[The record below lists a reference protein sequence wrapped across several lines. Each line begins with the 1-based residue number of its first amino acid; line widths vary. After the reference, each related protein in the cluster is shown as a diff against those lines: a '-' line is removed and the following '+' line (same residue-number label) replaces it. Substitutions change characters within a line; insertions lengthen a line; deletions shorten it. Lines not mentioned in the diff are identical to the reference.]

1 MKRLTTFE
9 QFEYYVHTLNN
20 LGLFLREC
28 DTNEIEYCVF
38 EEFDSDCVSF
48 LHENTLN
55 ALLRAGL
62 ITSEIFELS
71 LELAQRFRRLENT
84 PYWNARSVQTED
96 AWAELLA
103 LADKIKAMLNVE
115 QRISAEDSKP

>member
-28 DTNEIEYCVF
+28 DTNEIEYLVF
-38 EEFDSDCVSF
+38 EEFDSDRVSF

-62 ITSEIFELS
+62 ITNEIFELS

-84 PYWNARSVQTED
+84 PYWNAHSVQTED

-115 QRISAEDSKP
+115 QRISAEDTKT

>member
-1 MKRLTTFE
+1 MKRLTVFE
-9 QFEYYVHTLNN
+9 QFEYYVHALNN
-20 LGLFLREC
+20 LGLFLRKS
-28 DTNEIEYCVF
+28 DINEIEYLVF

-62 ITSEIFELS
+62 ITNEIFELS

-96 AWAELLA
+96 AWAEILA
-103 LADKIKAMLNVE
+103 LADKIKAMLTAERKVF
-115 QRISAEDSKP
+115 AEDSKP

>member
-1 MKRLTTFE
+1 MKRLTVFE
-9 QFEYYVHTLNN
+9 QFEYYVHALNN
-20 LGLFLREC
+20 LGLFLRKS
-28 DTNEIEYCVF
+28 DINEIEYLVF

-62 ITSEIFELS
+62 ITNEIFELS
-71 LELAQRFRRLENT
+71 LELVQRFRRLENT

-96 AWAELLA
+96 AWAEILA
-103 LADKIKAMLNVE
+103 LADKIKAMLTVE
-115 QRISAEDSKP
+115 QKVFAEDSKP

>member
-1 MKRLTTFE
+1 MKRLTVFE
-9 QFEYYVHTLNN
+9 QFEYYVHALNN
-20 LGLFLREC
+20 LGLFLRKS
-28 DTNEIEYCVF
+28 DINEIEYLVF

-62 ITSEIFELS
+62 ITNEIFELS

-96 AWAELLA
+96 AWAEILA
-103 LADKIKAMLNVE
+103 LADKIKTVLTVE
-115 QRISAEDSKP
+115 RKVFAEDSKP

>member
-1 MKRLTTFE
+1 MKRLTVFE
-9 QFEYYVHTLNN
+9 QFEYYVHALNN
-20 LGLFLREC
+20 LGLFLRKS
-28 DTNEIEYCVF
+28 DINEIEYLVF

-62 ITSEIFELS
+62 ITNEIFELS

-96 AWAELLA
+96 AWAEILA
-103 LADKIKAMLNVE
+103 LADKIKAMLTVE
-115 QRISAEDSKP
+115 RKVFAEDSKP